1 MSINTTNGTLGLKLT
16 DATRRA
22 FKIGYKDE
30 PVAARSIFDVQMTGK
45 KIEVFNSAVMDQFA
59 TPTGD
64 GSNYGSNSPI
74 LGDELQL
81 TQAKY
86 TASYE
91 VTEDAVQYDQ
101 YGIFAAMAGGRGLGS
116 LTAKTI
122 ELYAQQLISQGA
134 GTSYV
139 DHAGNT
145 VSTLCADGL
154 ALFSSVHT
162 INGSSATY
170 DNIDSVAFGQTGIET
185 LRELFRGFLNH
196 DGQRIT
202 RRPTTIFSTGKAQLV
217 DLISEY
223 NNSVG
228 HPEDAFNGINMN
240 KGRFNHVVLDYLD
253 TDSSGVADAAKDDY
267 WGLVIAKDPNL
278 KLRVSQEP
286 VLHAPQLVQRN
297 RNMLYQSSTKFAVGV
312 EDPICIALSAA

>member
-1 MSINTTNGTLGLKLT
+1 MSVNNTGTGLGLKLT
-16 DATRRA
+16 DTTRRA

-30 PVAARSIFDVQMTGK
+30 PVAARSIFDVQMTDK
-45 KIEVFNSAVMDQFA
+45 KTEVFNSAVMDQFA
-59 TPTGD
+59 MPTAD
-64 GSNYGSNSPI
+64 GANYGANSPT

-91 VTEDAVQYDQ
+91 VSEDAMQYDQ
-101 YGIFAAMAGGRGLGS
+101 YGLFSAFAGGRGLGS
-116 LTAKTI
+116 ITAKTI

-134 GTSYV
+134 STSYT

-154 ALFSSVHT
+154 ALFSSAHT

-170 DNIDSVAFGQTGIET
+170 DNLDSTAFGQTGLET
-185 LRELFRGFLNH
+185 LLELFRGFLNH

-202 RRPTTIFSTGKAQLV
+202 RRPNTIFSTGKASLV
-217 DLISEY
+217 NLITEY
-223 NNSVG
+223 NSSVG
-228 HPEDAFNGINMN
+228 HPEDAFNGVNVF
-240 KGRFNHVVLDYLD
+240 KARFNHVVLDYLD
-253 TDSSGVADAAKDDY
+253 TDSSGVADSAKDDY

-286 VLHAPQLVQRN
+286 VIHAPQLVQRN
-297 RNMLYQSSTKFAVGV
+297 RNMLYQASTKFAVGV
-312 EDPICIALSAA
+312 EDPNCIALSAA